1 MIISK
6 TPYRIPLTGGGT
18 DIEFYYKKKNA
29 HLCSAAINQYVY
41 VLLGDRS
48 IENNYLIQT
57 TNSEFVKN
65 INAIEHD
72 LIRETLKFFKI
83 NKKIH
88 VGTYST
94 VPTRT
99 GLGTSSAMV
108 IGLIN
113 CINKF
118 KKLNLKDRQIVNYAY
133 KIERKI
139 CNNYGGW
146 QDQIVSQYGGFVEIK
161 INKKEKY
168 TVKKYTISKNLKKV
182 INDNLILVYSHQK
195 RDSSKLILSP
205 KKNSKDIVKYYDK
218 IKSLNKSFLKSVKE
232 KNITQIGKI
241 FDYHW
246 SIKKKLSNDITNKKL
261 NKFYEYLLKNFEFT
275 GGKLIGAG
283 GGGFFLMSTK
293 TLKKTTDKL
302 KKKRVNFI
310 DLSFDPK
317 GSRIIEN

>member
-1 MIISK
+1 M
-6 TPYRIPLTGGGT
+6 
-18 DIEFYYKKKNA
+18 
-29 HLCSAAINQYVY
+29 
-41 VLLGDRS
+41 
-48 IENNYLIQT
+48 
-57 TNSEFVKN
+57 
-65 INAIEHD
+65 
-72 LIRETLKFFKI
+72 
-83 NKKIH
+83 
-88 VGTYST
+88 
-94 VPTRT
+94 PTRT

-139 CNNYGGW
+139 CKNYGGW

-168 TVKKYTISKNLKKV
+168 TVKKHSASKNLKKV
-182 INDNLILVYSHQK
+182 INNNLILVYSHQK
-195 RDSSKLILSP
+195 RDSSKLILSQ

-218 IKSLNKSFLKSVKE
+218 IKSLNKSFIKSLKE

-246 SIKKKLSNDITNKKL
+246 SIKKKLANDITNKKL

-283 GGGFFLMSTK
+283 GGGFF
-293 TLKKTTDKL
+293 
-302 KKKRVNFI
+302 
-310 DLSFDPK
+310 
-317 GSRIIEN
+317 